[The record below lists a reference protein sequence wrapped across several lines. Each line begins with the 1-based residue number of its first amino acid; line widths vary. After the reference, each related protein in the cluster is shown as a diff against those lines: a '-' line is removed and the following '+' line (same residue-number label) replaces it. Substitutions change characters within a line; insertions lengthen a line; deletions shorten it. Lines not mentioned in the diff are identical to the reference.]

1 MNKQS
6 GFTLIELM
14 IVVAIIGILASI
26 SYPNYR
32 DYVLRS
38 EESLAKTSLVE
49 LSVNLERYFSEN
61 NSYED
66 ADTSLVFSSTV
77 PANSSNVTHNI
88 TLAVTNSGSQYTL
101 TATPVDTTQSVLT
114 LDSSGLRKQG
124 TTIGWDD

>member
-6 GFTLIELM
+6 AFTLIELM

-38 EESLAKTSLVE
+38 DKALAQTTLVE
-49 LSVNLERYFSEN
+49 IGVSLERFFSEN

-66 ADTSLVFSSTV
+66 VDTPFVFNSHV
-77 PANSSNVTHNI
+77 PANSSDTTHNI
-88 TLAVTNSGSQYTL
+88 TLAVTNSGASYTI
-101 TATPVDTTQSVLT
+101 TATPVDSTQLVLT